1 MEEVQEFGQTRQGS
15 IHCLTVI
22 GQIEGHQILPDD
34 VKTTKYEH
42 ILPTIA
48 AVEESPEITAMLIL
62 LNTAGGD
69 VEAGLAIAEMIAGMR
84 KPTAS
89 LVLGGGHSIGG
100 PLAVAA
106 DRSFIAPS
114 ASMMIH
120 PVRITGVVIGAAQTY
135 DYLARM
141 QARITAFVTSHSRI
155 PEQRFVSLMSD
166 STQLANDVGS
176 ILTGQEAVDEGLIDS
191 VGTLADALAYLHKR
205 GDSSQAPC

>member
-1 MEEVQEFGQTRQGS
+1 MEELREAGQAKQGS
-15 IHCLTVI
+15 IHCLTII
-22 GQIEGHQILPDD
+22 GQIEGHQILPEDL
-34 VKTTKYEH
+34 KTTKYEH

-48 AVEESPEITAMLIL
+48 AVEESPEITALLIL

-89 LVLGGGHSIGG
+89 LVLGGGHSIGV

-106 DRSFIAPS
+106 DKSFIAPS
-114 ASMMIH
+114 ASMTIH

-141 QARITAFVTSHSRI
+141 QARITAFVTAHSGI
-155 PEQRFVSLMSD
+155 SEERFVHFLSD
-166 STQLANDVGS
+166 ATQLANDVGS
-176 ILTGQEAVDEGLIDS
+176 ILTGQEAVSAGLIDT
-191 VGTLADALAYLHKR
+191 VGTLADALFYLHER
-205 GDSSQAPC
+205 GEEAKE

>member
-106 DRSFIAPS
+106 DRSFIAPT

>member
-1 MEEVQEFGQTRQGS
+1 MEEVQEFGQMRQGS

-69 VEAGLAIAEMIAGMR
+69 VEAGLAIAEMIAGMQ

-205 GDSSQAPC
+205 GDSPQAPC

>member
-48 AVEESPEITAMLIL
+48 AVEESPEITALLIL

-120 PVRITGVVIGAAQTY
+120 PVRITGVVICAAQTY
-135 DYLARM
+135 AYPARM

-205 GDSSQAPC
+205 GDSPQAPC

>member
-1 MEEVQEFGQTRQGS
+1 MEELREAGQAKRGT
-15 IHCLTVI
+15 IHCLTII
-22 GQIEGHQILPDD
+22 GQIEGHQILPEDQ
-34 VKTTKYEH
+34 KTTKYEH

-48 AVEESPEITAMLIL
+48 AVEESPEITALLIL

-89 LVLGGGHSIGG
+89 LVLGGGHSIGV

-106 DRSFIAPS
+106 DKSFIAPS
-114 ASMMIH
+114 ASMTIH

-141 QARITAFVTSHSRI
+141 QARITAFVTAHSGI
-155 PEQRFVSLMSD
+155 SEERFVHFLSD
-166 STQLANDVGS
+166 ATQLANDVGS
-176 ILTGQEAVDEGLIDS
+176 ILTGQEAVSAGLIDT
-191 VGTLADALAYLHKR
+191 VGTLADALKYLHER
-205 GDSSQAPC
+205 GGEAK

>member
-48 AVEESPEITAMLIL
+48 AVEESPEITALLIL

-106 DRSFIAPS
+106 DRSFIAPT

-205 GDSSQAPC
+205 GDSPQASC

>member
-1 MEEVQEFGQTRQGS
+1 MEELREAGQAKQGS
-15 IHCLTVI
+15 IHCLTII
-22 GQIEGHQILPDD
+22 GQIEGHQILPEDQ
-34 VKTTKYEH
+34 KTTKYEH

-48 AVEESPEITAMLIL
+48 AVEESPEITALLIL

-89 LVLGGGHSIGG
+89 LVLGGGHSIGV

-106 DRSFIAPS
+106 DKSFIAPS
-114 ASMMIH
+114 ASMTIH

-141 QARITAFVTSHSRI
+141 QARITAFVTAHSGI
-155 PEQRFVSLMSD
+155 SEERFVHFLSD
-166 STQLANDVGS
+166 ATQLANDVGS
-176 ILTGQEAVDEGLIDS
+176 ILTGQEAVSAGLIDT
-191 VGTLADALAYLHKR
+191 VGTLADALSYLHER
-205 GDSSQAPC
+205 GEEAK

>member
-1 MEEVQEFGQTRQGS
+1 MEELRESGQAKRGS
-15 IHCLTVI
+15 IHCLTII
-22 GQIEGHQILPDD
+22 GQIEGHQILPEDQ
-34 VKTTKYEH
+34 KTTKYEH

-48 AVEESPEITAMLIL
+48 AVEESPEITALLIL

-89 LVLGGGHSIGG
+89 LVLGGGHSIGV

-106 DRSFIAPS
+106 DKSFIAPS
-114 ASMMIH
+114 ASMTIH

-141 QARITAFVTSHSRI
+141 QARITAFVTAHSGI
-155 PEQRFVSLMSD
+155 SEARFVHLLSD
-166 STQLANDVGS
+166 ATQLANDVGS
-176 ILTGQEAVDEGLIDS
+176 ILTGQEAVSAGLIDT
-191 VGTLADALAYLHKR
+191 VGTLADALKYLHER
-205 GDSSQAPC
+205 GGETK